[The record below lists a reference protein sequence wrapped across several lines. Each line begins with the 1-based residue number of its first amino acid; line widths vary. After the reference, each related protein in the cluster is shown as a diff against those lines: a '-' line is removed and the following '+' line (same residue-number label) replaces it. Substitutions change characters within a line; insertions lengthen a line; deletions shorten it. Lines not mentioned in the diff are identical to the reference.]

1 MSMGIGYMPMPEG
14 FRYAEL
20 AKAGRPQHKK
30 FDEFWCR
37 HPPMELGKRAKIF
50 APFAALKGF
59 EEKIDSSQR
68 QVRIEQE
75 REIEYVPV
83 YESSSISNF

>member
-1 MSMGIGYMPMPEG
+1 MSRGIGYMPMPEG

-20 AKAGRPQHKK
+20 AKAGRPQHQK

-37 HPPMELGKRAKIF
+37 HPPMDLGKRAKIF

-59 EEKIDSSQR
+59 DEEIRSAER
-68 QVRIEQE
+68 RAALEQE
-75 REIEYVPV
+75 REIEYIPV
-83 YESSSISNF
+83 DD

>member
-20 AKAGRPQHKK
+20 WEAGRPRHRR

-37 HPPMELGKRAKIF
+37 HPPMDLGKRAKIF
-50 APFAALKGF
+50 APFAALRRF
-59 EEKIDSSQR
+59 DEEVRSSQR
-68 QVRIEQE
+68 KVELEQE
-75 REIEYVPV
+75 GEIEYIPV
-83 YESSSISNF
+83 YE

>member
-1 MSMGIGYMPMPEG
+1 MSKEIGYMPMPEG

-20 AKAGRPQHKK
+20 AKAGRPQHQK

-37 HPPMELGKRAKIF
+37 HPPMALGKRAKIF

-59 EEKIDSSQR
+59 DEAIRSAER
-68 QVRIEQE
+68 RAALEQE
-75 REIEYVPV
+75 REIEYIPV
-83 YESSSISNF
+83 DD

>member
-1 MSMGIGYMPMPEG
+1 MSRGIGYMPMPEG

-20 AKAGRPQHKK
+20 AKAGRPQHQK

-37 HPPMELGKRAKIF
+37 HPPMDLGKRAKIF

-59 EEKIDSSQR
+59 DEEIR
-68 QVRIEQE
+68 AAE
-75 REIEYVPV
+75 RRAGSRLEGEIESVPV
-83 YESSSISNF
+83 DD

>member
-20 AKAGRPQHKK
+20 AKAGRPQHRK

-37 HPPMELGKRAKIF
+37 HPPMDPGKRAKIF
-50 APFAALKGF
+50 APFAALRGF
-59 EEKIDSSQR
+59 DEEIRSSQCK
-68 QVRIEQE
+68 VALEQE
-75 REIEYVPV
+75 NEIEYVSV
-83 YESSSISNF
+83 YE